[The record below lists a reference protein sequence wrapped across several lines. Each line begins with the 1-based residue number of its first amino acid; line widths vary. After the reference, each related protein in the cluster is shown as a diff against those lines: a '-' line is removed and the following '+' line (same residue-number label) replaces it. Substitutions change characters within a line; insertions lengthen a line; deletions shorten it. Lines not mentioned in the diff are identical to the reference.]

1 VRLSLGIQ
9 ATATV
14 LTGSLGVVLVGSV
27 LQLPRDAAGL
37 TRTVGEELT
46 RSGATH
52 AVTAVLLDF
61 RAYDTLLEVGVL
73 LLAALGALAVR
84 RSVDLRDI
92 APLDAPGP
100 VLAGVTRVVFPMM
113 VLSAGYLLWLG
124 THAPGGAFQAGAV
137 LAAAAILVL
146 FTGGRS
152 ITALGPRA
160 LAALLAA
167 GFIGFL
173 AVAWPLLG
181 GGRRLLDYPPSI
193 DGTLIV
199 LIELA
204 VAIGVAV
211 GLAGLFAAA
220 RQRGDDR

>member
-1 VRLSLGIQ
+1 MRLSLGIQ

-14 LTGSLGVVLVGSV
+14 LSGSLGVVLVGSV

-37 TRTVGEELT
+37 TRLVGEELT
-46 RSGATH
+46 RSGAAH

-84 RSVDLRDI
+84 RSIDLRDI

-100 VLAGVTRVVFPMM
+100 VLAGVIRVVVPMM

-146 FTGGRS
+146 LTGGRS

-181 GGRRLLDYPPSI
+181 GGRRLLEYPPSI
-193 DGTLIV
+193 AGTLIV

-204 VAIGVAV
+204 VAIAVAV